1 MTYEGGK
8 KQNVRNK
15 EIKAESAG
23 DIQEI
28 HITRNEGWSLVIPT
42 EINGV

>member
-8 KQNVRNK
+8 KQNVRKK

-23 DIQEI
+23 DIKEI
-28 HITRNEGWSLVIPT
+28 QMTRNEGWSIVILT
-42 EINGV
+42 KINRV